1 MRQWERLYQSER
13 VEAAEYQASL
23 QDELL
28 DYLERTLQVQA
39 SKAEQALASAK
50 PEPAPTPAPVDEPML
65 RPTRSLS
72 RTASWSDGL
81 REKMNAPRS
90 VSDLE
95 KASKQK
101 VRGLTTACPR
111 GVTG

>member
-1 MRQWERLYQSER
+1 VRQWERLYQSER
-13 VEAAEYQASL
+13 AEAAEYQASL

-39 SKAEQALASAK
+39 SKAEQAQASAK
-50 PEPAPTPAPVDEPML
+50 PEPAPSPVEEPLM

-90 VSDLE
+90 VTDLE
-95 KASKQK
+95 KACKQK
-101 VRGLTTACPR
+101 VGRLMTACPCDL
-111 GVTG
+111 TG